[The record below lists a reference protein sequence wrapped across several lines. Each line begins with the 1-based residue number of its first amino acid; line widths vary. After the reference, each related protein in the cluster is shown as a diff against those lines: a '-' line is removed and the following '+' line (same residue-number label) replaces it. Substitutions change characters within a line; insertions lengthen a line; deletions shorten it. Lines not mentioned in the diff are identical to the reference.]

1 MVWPLP
7 FSQKLFPSTL
17 ACPWCLHP
25 SHILLCRTAAQ
36 QPFCFTKI
44 DISFLFLPQG
54 LCICLSVLPEIFCFH
69 SPTKVTT
76 CVVCSLET
84 ALISGMAG
92 SRGFCKVTRDLSLD
106 KVLAL
111 FRLFLSSW
119 WQVGCQYIQTYV
131 TLPQQILC
139 KDITS
144 LLIVLIKI
152 MGLVIGSPQLTCP
165 FLSESL

>member
-7 FSQKLFPSTL
+7 FSQNLFPSTL

-84 ALISGMAG
+84 APISGMAG

-111 FRLFLSSW
+111 FRLFFPHGGKLAASTSRPMSHSLNKS
-119 WQVGCQYIQTYV
+119 YV
-131 TLPQQILC
+131 KTLPLY
-139 KDITS
+139 
-144 LLIVLIKI
+144 
-152 MGLVIGSPQLTCP
+152 
-165 FLSESL
+165 